1 MDLYKILNKLNIDYK
16 EIEHE
21 TVYTIE
27 QAQNI
32 KCSICGVGCKT
43 LFLTD
48 KKGKYFLLMLNENKR
63 ANIKEL
69 TKILKVSKLSFASS
83 EELKNILNL
92 EQGSVSPLGIIY
104 DSENLVT
111 LIIDKDL
118 KDKKILV
125 HPNTNTKTV
134 SIDYNDLIKFIENE
148 NHYYII
154 V

>member
-32 KCSICGVGCKT
+32 KGSICGVGCKT